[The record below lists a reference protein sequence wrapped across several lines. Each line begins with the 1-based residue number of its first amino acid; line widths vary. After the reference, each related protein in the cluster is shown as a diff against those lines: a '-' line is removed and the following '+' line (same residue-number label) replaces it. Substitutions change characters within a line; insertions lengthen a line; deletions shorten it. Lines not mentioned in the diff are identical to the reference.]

1 MNLISEFID
10 INRALINER
19 NKYKT
24 VVLGA
29 YGLAAT
35 LKYRH
40 NIQGVVNTQNFNLA
54 VSTDRG
60 TMSARELFDL
70 WSGRAAQIAR
80 EHRLRWKS
88 RRLNPAPI
96 EGVRSFYSIEI
107 GAGQGPPVITILIC
121 DREIEID
128 PVLSEQ
134 VGLPIQKE
142 EDYLRDLFSLIKRGN
157 VSGVD
162 QHTFNERNPVTGR
175 EPLKGRKDIAR
186 AQYFCQLSREGLE
199 RFRPY
204 CDFLATVTIERLEKM
219 TPEMRE
225 AFFAKLFV
233 AQK

>member
-1 MNLISEFID
+1 MNLIADFIETH
-10 INRALINER
+10 RPQINEHQR
-19 NKYKT
+19 YKT
-24 VVLGA
+24 LVIGA
-29 YGLAAT
+29 HGLAAI
-35 LKYRH
+35 LKYRYH
-40 NIQGVVNTQNFNLA
+40 IQGVVNTPNFNLA

-60 TMSARELFDL
+60 TMSARELFDFWTGL
-70 WSGRAAQIAR
+70 ARQYAR

-88 RRLNPAPI
+88 RRLNPEPPV

-107 GAGQGPPVITILIC
+107 GAGEGPPVITILIC
-121 DREIEID
+121 DREIEAD

-134 VGLPIQKE
+134 VGIPIQKE
-142 EDYLRDLFSLIKRGN
+142 EDYLSDLFSLIKRGN
-157 VSGVD
+157 VRGVD
-162 QHTFNERNPVTGR
+162 QRNPVTGR

-225 AFFAKLFV
+225 AFFAKLFGV
-233 AQK
+233 ARH